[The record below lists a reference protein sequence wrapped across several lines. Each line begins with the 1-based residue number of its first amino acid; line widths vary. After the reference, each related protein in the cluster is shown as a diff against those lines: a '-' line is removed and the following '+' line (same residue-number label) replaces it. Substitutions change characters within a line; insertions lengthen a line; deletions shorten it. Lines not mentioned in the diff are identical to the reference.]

1 MRGNLEHRYY
11 SKSRGQQIQIQFL
24 IGFGAL
30 LLVLMAFLVSW
41 STGIYLIGIL
51 VFSIVLSII
60 APFFDVPSLR
70 ESGKLRYH
78 SWLFLSEPEKNG
90 LVKVHGGT
98 LFDYV
103 FVIDRK
109 LNGKARQRLIIQQYL
124 EGLLH
129 LIAENEKQQADERL
143 IRGTSYII
151 NERTARK
158 IGFKRVKTDYLQKL
172 ILLYNF
178 FNVLISASI
187 AKGKL
192 AFPKLKDIQTF
203 EASLG
208 ELVKRKAYISSL
220 NEQLKTAMPQAV

>member
-1 MRGNLEHRYY
+1 MEHRYY
-11 SKSRGQQIQIQFL
+11 IKSRGQQIQIQFL
-24 IGFGAL
+24 IGFAAL
-30 LLVLMAFLVSW
+30 LLVLLVFWVSW
-41 STGIYLIGIL
+41 STGIYLIGVL
-51 VFSIVLSII
+51 VFTIVLSII

-78 SWLFLSEPEKNG
+78 SLLFLSEKPKNG
-90 LVKVHGGT
+90 IVQIHGGT

-103 FVIDRK
+103 FVIDGK
-109 LNGKARQRLIIQQYL
+109 LHGKERQRLIIQQYL

-129 LIAENEKQQADERL
+129 LIEEIESQQSDDMI

-158 IGFKRVKTDYLQKL
+158 MGFKTVKTDFLQKL

-187 AKGKL
+187 AKGRFTL
-192 AFPKLKDIQTF
+192 PKLRDTRTF
-203 EASLG
+203 EASLH
-208 ELVKRKAYISSL
+208 ELVKRKVYISNL
-220 NEQLKTAMPQAV
+220 NEKFKNVLAHTL

>member
-1 MRGNLEHRYY
+1 MEHRYY
-11 SKSRGQQIQIQFL
+11 IKSRGQQIQIQFL
-24 IGFGAL
+24 IGFAAM
-30 LLVLMAFLVSW
+30 LLVLIGFLISW
-41 STGIYLIGIL
+41 ATGIYLIGVL
-51 VFSIVLSII
+51 VFTIILSII

-78 SWLFLSEPEKNG
+78 SLLFFSEKPKNG
-90 LVKVHGGT
+90 IVQIHGGT

-109 LNGKARQRLIIQQYL
+109 LHGKERQRLIIQQYL
-124 EGLLH
+124 EGLLD
-129 LIAENEKQQADERL
+129 LIEEIESQQADDMI

-158 IGFKRVKTDYLQKL
+158 MGFKLVETDFLQKL

-178 FNVLISASI
+178 FNIMISASI

-192 AFPKLKDIQTF
+192 TLPKLRDTQTF
-203 EASLG
+203 EASLH

-220 NEQLKTAMPQAV
+220 NEQLKNVLDYTL